1 MTTIGFAVCG
11 SFCTFKT
18 VFEEIK
24 KLKKSGYEIIPIMS
38 ENSYSLDTRFGD
50 AAHWREKLRDITG
63 KAIIHTIPQA
73 EPIGPKKLLDALVIA
88 PCTGNT
94 LAKLATGVT
103 DTCVTLA
110 AKAHLRNGR
119 PLLIAPSTNDALS
132 NAGKNIGSLLN
143 YKNIYFV
150 PFGQDSFQNKP
161 TSMVADFSLIAA
173 SLESALKGEQMQPLT
188 IAPK

>member
-1 MTTIGFAVCG
+1 M
-11 SFCTFKT
+11 
-18 VFEEIK
+18 
-24 KLKKSGYEIIPIMS
+24 GYDIVPIMS
-38 ENSYSLDTRFGD
+38 ENSYNLDTRFGD
-50 AAHWREKLRDITG
+50 ASHWREQFREITG

-94 LAKLATGVT
+94 LAKLTSGVT

-150 PFGQDSFQNKP
+150 PLRHDSFDTKP
-161 TSMVADFSLIAA
+161 ASCVADFALTEKT
-173 SLESALKGEQMQPLT
+173 LENALNGVQVQPILE
-188 IAPK
+188 IPIE

>member
-1 MTTIGFAVCG
+1 MITIGFALCG

-24 KLKKSGYEIIPIMS
+24 KLKNMGYDIIPIMS
-38 ENSYSLDTRFGD
+38 ENSYNLDTRFGD
-50 AAHWREKLRDITG
+50 AAHWRELFREITG
-63 KAIIHTIPQA
+63 KVIIHTIPQA
-73 EPIGPKKLLDALVIA
+73 EPIGPKKMLDALVIA

-94 LAKLATGVT
+94 LAKLSSGVT

-110 AKAHLRNGR
+110 AKALLRNGR

-132 NAGKNIGSLLN
+132 NAGKNLGSLLN

-150 PFGQDSFQNKP
+150 PFGQDSFNNKP
-161 TSMVADFSLIAA
+161 TSMVADFSLIADA
-173 SLESALKGEQMQPLT
+173 LKGALKGEQLQPVV
-188 IAPK
+188 IEPK

>member
-1 MTTIGFAVCG
+1 MTTIGFALCG
-11 SFCTFKT
+11 SYCTFEA
-18 VFEEIK
+18 VFKQIEA
-24 KLKKSGYEIIPIMS
+24 LKQLDYNIIPIMS

-50 AAHWREKLRDITG
+50 AAHWREKIRDITG
-63 KAIIHTIPQA
+63 NRIIHTIPSA
-73 EPIGPKKLLDALVIA
+73 EPIGPKKLLDALIIA

-110 AKAHLRNGR
+110 AKAHLRNAR

-132 NAGKNIGSLLN
+132 NAAKNIGALLN

-150 PFGQDSFQNKP
+150 PYGQDSFEGKP
-161 TSMVADFSLIAA
+161 NSMVADFSLIPKT
-173 SLESALKGEQMQPLT
+173 LELALSGQQIQP
-188 IAPK
+188 IVISPK

>member
-1 MTTIGFAVCG
+1 MATVGFAICG
-11 SFCTFKT
+11 SFCTFKA

-24 KLKKSGYEIIPIMS
+24 KLKASGYEIIPIMS
-38 ENSYSLDTRFGD
+38 ENSYNFDTRFGD
-50 AAHWREKLRDITG
+50 AAHWREQLREITG

-73 EPIGPKKLLDALVIA
+73 EPIGPKKMLDALVIA

-94 LAKLATGVT
+94 LAKLSMGVA

-119 PLLIAPSTNDALS
+119 PLIIAPSTNDALT
-132 NAGKNIGSLLN
+132 NAGKNIGALLN

-161 TSMVADFSLIAA
+161 TSMVADFSRISDA
-173 SLESALKGEQMQPLT
+173 LEGALKGEQLQPV
-188 IAPK
+188 IIEPK

>member
-1 MTTIGFAVCG
+1 MTIGFALCG

-18 VFEEIK
+18 VFDEIK
-24 KLKKSGYEIIPIMS
+24 NLKNKGYDIIPVMS
-38 ENSYSLDTRFGD
+38 ENAYNLDTRFGD
-50 AAHWREKLRDITG
+50 AGFWREQFREITG

-73 EPIGPKKLLDALVIA
+73 EPIGPKKLLDAMIIA

-94 LAKLATGVT
+94 LAKLSGGVA

-150 PFGQDSFQNKP
+150 PFGQDSFENKP
-161 TSMVADFSLIAA
+161 TSMVADFSLVEEA
-173 SLESALKGEQMQPLT
+173 LQCALKGEQLQPV
-188 IAPK
+188 IIEPK